1 MRAMWDCFHTRR
13 SEVPYGWGWEK
24 MYERSGE
31 GEEEREMVEWGGLE
45 RMAGVLVCCLVFW
58 LSWCG
63 GGWLVGYV
71 SMWRE
76 SGVWCKGRADKK
88 Q

>member
-31 GEEEREMVEWGGLE
+31 DGEQREMVEWGGWE
-45 RMAGVLVCCLVFW
+45 RMAGVLVCRPFFSVGRLV
-58 LSWCG
+58 
-63 GGWLVGYV
+63 GGWSCSDVE
-71 SMWRE
+71 RE
-76 SGVWCKGRADKK
+76 WCEGRADKK